1 MTFINGIHALA
12 PDKEER
18 KADFRERAKSFHELA
33 SPLPGVER
41 GIKVIELVDDYHELM
56 FWVCPRQSFDERN
69 KPSQAGSKR
78 VFGRDNSLTVNG
90 VAKPGC
96 YCVSDLSF
104 VQRGQLTHS
113 KDDASSV
120 LTSGYLG
127 C

>member
-69 KPSQAGSKR
+69 KPSQPGSKR
-78 VFGRDNSLTVNG
+78 VFGRNTHLPLNCVPNPTCYSLTH
-90 VAKPGC
+90 
-96 YCVSDLSF
+96 LSF
-104 VQRGQLTHS
+104 
-113 KDDASSV
+113 
-120 LTSGYLG
+120 
-127 C
+127 